1 MDHINSY
8 NIHTGKT
15 VWRHLFDTLVIVCG
29 AHPPMWDILL
39 DTGHDLIHGQYHDE
53 QRASL

>member
-29 AHPPMWDILL
+29 AHPPVWAILL